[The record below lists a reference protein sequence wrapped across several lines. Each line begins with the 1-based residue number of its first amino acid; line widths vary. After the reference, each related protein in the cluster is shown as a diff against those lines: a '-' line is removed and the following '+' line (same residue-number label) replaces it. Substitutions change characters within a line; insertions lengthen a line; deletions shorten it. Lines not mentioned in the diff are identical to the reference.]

1 MKIAKSLTSNIFL
14 AAIAAVFIVWF
25 YPHPE
30 TSRYNYEEGRPWNYA
45 QLIAPFD
52 IPVHPDS
59 LTLQRARDTLDAHF
73 IPIYALN
80 QLKADS
86 IVRAIPPP
94 PATTTPSAP
103 PQPSAAYTP
112 KVWSTP
118 TPAS

>member
-86 IVRAIPPP
+86 IVRAIP
-94 PATTTPSAP
+94 
-103 PQPSAAYTP
+103 
-112 KVWSTP
+112 
-118 TPAS
+118 ASPGNN